1 MQDEVNKLIKTTLR
15 EREQDIIRLYYGLVD
30 NEKCLTWEDIS
41 KRIGLSRERVR
52 QVGLVSLEKLK
63 HAARKKRLDAVLV
76 KHWFLVYFTVDL
88 LLSVYIKKGNLY
100 LTFIFLM
107 RNKYRYTNW
116 SNYIEGL
123 GPWVSVT
130 IEFKGCLVWRSC
142 MMDPYFYV
150 LYDWRKMWVAFSFP
164 VHSTILNCSKLTNF
178 DKGWDQNRS
187 LKFGF
192 W

>member
-1 MQDEVNKLIKTTLR
+1 MHGEWFFLLVIETPIELIMSF
-15 EREQDIIRLYYGLVD
+15 QHF
-30 NEKCLTWEDIS
+30 
-41 KRIGLSRERVR
+41 RIGLSRERVR

-107 RNKYRYTNW
+107 RNKYRYTNL
-116 SNYIEGL
+116 SIYIEGL

-130 IEFKGCLVWRSC
+130 IELKVTEYEDLAEWTSI
-142 MMDPYFYV
+142 FYV
-150 LYDWRKMWVAFSFP
+150 YYMIGERCQLHFLS
-164 VHSTILNCSKLTNF
+164 
-178 DKGWDQNRS
+178 Q
-187 LKFGF
+187 
-192 W
+192 

>member
-1 MQDEVNKLIKTTLR
+1 MVIKTPIELKMSF
-15 EREQDIIRLYYGLVD
+15 QHF
-30 NEKCLTWEDIS
+30 
-41 KRIGLSRERVR
+41 RIGLSRERVR